1 MQRKGK
7 KYLPKIARPVMQA
20 YGKPGTINAADIENV
35 AAYVLKK
42 ADAGW

>member
-1 MQRKGK
+1 M
-7 KYLPKIARPVMQA
+7 PAF
-20 YGKPGTINAADIENV
+20 GKPGTINATDIENV

>member
-1 MQRKGK
+1 MPAFGK
-7 KYLPKIARPVMQA
+7 L
-20 YGKPGTINAADIENV
+20 GTIDAADIENV